1 MFICL
6 DQPVSKG
13 SEVFELTFPK
23 ANEAILKS
31 TFNNTEYQLYRTI
44 KGVPLLSR
52 NSNRYSAIDPN
63 SGKVVLSDKVSRLI
77 SNAL

>member
-31 TFNNTEYQLYRTI
+31 TFNNTEYQL
-44 KGVPLLSR
+44 
-52 NSNRYSAIDPN
+52 
-63 SGKVVLSDKVSRLI
+63 
-77 SNAL
+77 